1 MNYELRFCLRRCFF
15 CGTFIYCNFC
25 HSRSPGPHWSQR
37 CWRSAFSYP
46 SSRGGPAMFSE
57 DERAH
62 GAGATSSEAAPGK
75 HGTSSVVDDSPAAE
89 VAHDLVWRK
98 SSWSA
103 FNGDCVE
110 VAGLRGGLVGVR
122 DSKDRTGSVLIISGE
137 AWQAFLDNIKNHNI
151 IS

>member
-1 MNYELRFCLRRCFF
+1 
-15 CGTFIYCNFC
+15 
-25 HSRSPGPHWSQR
+25 
-37 CWRSAFSYP
+37 
-46 SSRGGPAMFSE
+46 MFSE